1 MIIVRYA
8 DDIIVGFQH
17 EADARR
23 FREAMRERLGE
34 FALSLHPDK
43 TRLIEFGRLAAACE
57 RRGLGKPETFH
68 FLGFTF
74 ICGKSRAGK
83 FLIHRKSR
91 RDRMRAKL
99 LEIKQALRRRMH
111 QSIPE
116 QGKWLGW
123 VARGFFNYHAV
134 PTNIHSLAAF
144 RHHIV
149 DIWRRTLQRRSQK
162 DKTTLRRMARL
173 AQDYLPKPT
182 ILHPL
187 AQRPLR
193 RHTPE
198 VGAVCLKSKG
208 DPPALPGWQ

>member
-43 TRLIEFGRLAAACE
+43 TRLIEFGRLAAANRE

-99 LEIKQALRRRMH
+99 LEMTYAPAAQ
-111 QSIPE
+111 PE
-116 QGKWLGW
+116 GQDD
-123 VARGFFNYHAV
+123 
-134 PTNIHSLAAF
+134 SAA
-144 RHHIV
+144 
-149 DIWRRTLQRRSQK
+149 DG
-162 DKTTLRRMARL
+162 AAGPRL
-173 AQDYLPKPT
+173 SPQTDHPS
-182 ILHPL
+182 PL

-198 VGAVCLKSKG
+198 VGAVCLNWACTDLCGGRSAMGVPTAIKSLARLEALPRPSLSRQEAERG
-208 DPPALPGWQ
+208 ELHHDGNGAPAL

>member
-1 MIIVRYA
+1 
-8 DDIIVGFQH
+8 
-17 EADARR
+17 
-23 FREAMRERLGE
+23 
-34 FALSLHPDK
+34 
-43 TRLIEFGRLAAACE
+43 
-57 RRGLGKPETFH
+57 
-68 FLGFTF
+68 
-74 ICGKSRAGK
+74 
-83 FLIHRKSR
+83 
-91 RDRMRAKL
+91 MRAKL

-173 AQDYLPKPT
+173 AQDYLPNRPSFTPRPNVRFAVK
-182 ILHPL
+182 HP
-187 AQRPLR
+187 R
-193 RHTPE
+193 
-198 VGAVCLKSKG
+198 
-208 DPPALPGWQ
+208 